1 MAKEA
6 KPEAEVA
13 EATPPKKKSKK
24 LLIIIAIVVVLV
36 LVIGGAAA
44 FLLLKARS
52 AHDGEDGATSAEME
66 KSGKKGKE
74 VIPVYVALDAFTV
87 NLVPE
92 NGDQFLQLMIS
103 VEVEDAPP
111 LGGDVDLGEGD
122 DHVGAATARLGED
135 QRRQGNPGQR
145 GSQFDEQ
152 HSRSLRQQGR
162 RPGPGSAVYL
172 FHNPVAHNGHRLSL
186 PGRG

>member
-6 KPEAEVA
+6 KPEAEIA
-13 EATPPKKKSKK
+13 EAAPLKKKSKK
-24 LLIIIAIVVVLV
+24 LLIIIAIVLVLV

-52 AHDGEDGATSAEME
+52 AHDGEDGVASAEMS
-66 KSGKKGKE
+66 KSGKRGKD

-103 VEVEDAPP
+103 VEVEDEHVGEKLNMYAPKIRNNVMLLLSGKKAAELMTKEGKETLANEVRGLMNGILDP
-111 LGGDVDLGEGD
+111 YANKGEGP
-122 DHVGAATARLGED
+122 VRE
-135 QRRQGNPGQR
+135 
-145 GSQFDEQ
+145 
-152 HSRSLRQQGR
+152 
-162 RPGPGSAVYL
+162 VL
-172 FHNPVAHNGHRLSL
+172 FTSFIIQ
-186 PGRG
+186 

>member
-1 MAKEA
+1 M
-6 KPEAEVA
+6 
-13 EATPPKKKSKK
+13 
-24 LLIIIAIVVVLV
+24 LV

-103 VEVEDAPP
+103 VEVDDAHVGEKLNMYAPKIRNNVMLLLSGKKAAELMTKEGKETLANEVRNLINGILDP
-111 LGGDVDLGEGD
+111 DPNQGEGP
-122 DHVGAATARLGED
+122 VRE
-135 QRRQGNPGQR
+135 
-145 GSQFDEQ
+145 
-152 HSRSLRQQGR
+152 
-162 RPGPGSAVYL
+162 VL
-172 FHNPVAHNGHRLSL
+172 FTSFIIQ
-186 PGRG
+186 

>member
-13 EATPPKKKSKK
+13 EAAPPKKKSKK

-103 VEVEDAPP
+103 VEVEDA
-111 LGGDVDLGEGD
+111 
-122 DHVGAATARLGED
+122 HVGEKLIM
-135 QRRQGNPGQR
+135 
-145 GSQFDEQ
+145 
-152 HSRSLRQQGR
+152 
-162 RPGPGSAVYL
+162 
-172 FHNPVAHNGHRLSL
+172 
-186 PGRG
+186 